1 MRLSLSGFSIRLLSK
16 IPSSHIL
23 PLVSVVSPFRKS
35 LFFAAHSGDA
45 FAVHFCKTPRTP
57 MSNSLLHTIFHVDMD
72 AFFVSVEELF
82 DPSLKGKPVVVGGQ
96 RDERGVVSAASYA
109 ARKFGVHSAMP
120 LRTAA
125 KLCPQAIFVDGHPER
140 YRECSEKV
148 FNVLTTFS
156 PQVEMASIN
165 EAYLDM
171 TGTSRLH
178 GPPLK
183 AAHKLH
189 QKMKEETQLNCS
201 IGIGSSRLIAKVS
214 SAQAKPNGVLW
225 IVPGEESKF
234 LAPLDVRAIPGVGK
248 VMESNL
254 HALGI
259 KKVGDLARLEESELE
274 ERFGKWGL
282 AVADKARGEDAG
294 GWFDSEVGADAGA
307 KSISHEHT
315 YNEDT
320 ADAAQLEA
328 TLMRLSEMV
337 GRRLRESR
345 FYARTI
351 QLKLRY
357 KDFTTF
363 TRAHTLASPTQLDT
377 EIFEEIR
384 ALFRKNWKKSVP
396 IRLLG
401 VQASS
406 FTSQPDQINLLDG
419 NRQQRWK
426 DAMAAAD
433 RLRDKF
439 GESSVSLAAGMPGR
453 FRARTHENPAGAA
466 RK

>member
-1 MRLSLSGFSIRLLSK
+1 MAAA
-16 IPSSHIL
+16 SHI
-23 PLVSVVSPFRKS
+23 P
-35 LFFAAHSGDA
+35 A
-45 FAVHFCKTPRTP
+45 FSR
-57 MSNSLLHTIFHVDMD
+57 TIFHVDMD

-96 RDERGVVSAASYA
+96 RNERGVVSAASYA

-148 FNVLTTFS
+148 YKVLTTFS
-156 PQVEMASIN
+156 PQIEMASID

-171 TGTSRLH
+171 TGTARLH

-189 QKMKEETQLNCS
+189 QRMKEETRLNCS

-214 SAQAKPNGVLW
+214 SGQAKPNGVLL
-225 IVPGEESKF
+225 IVTGEEAKF
-234 LAPLDVRAIPGVGK
+234 LAPLDVREIPGVGK
-248 VMESNL
+248 VMEKHL

-259 KKVGDLARLEESELE
+259 QKVGDLARLEESELE

-282 AVADKARGEDAG
+282 ALAGKSRGEDAG
-294 GWFDSEVGADAGA
+294 GWFDSEVGADTAA

-320 ADAAQLEA
+320 ADANQLEA

-337 GRRLRESR
+337 GRRLREAN
-345 FYARTI
+345 FYARTL

-357 KDFTTF
+357 KDFTTI
-363 TRAHTLASPTQLDT
+363 TRAYTLPVATQLDG
-377 EIFEEIR
+377 EIFEQVR
-384 ALFRKNWKKSVP
+384 TLFRKNWKQGSHV
-396 IRLLG
+396 RLLG
-401 VQASS
+401 VQTSS
-406 FTSQPDQINLLDG
+406 FEAQPEQISLLENSQQK
-419 NRQQRWK
+419 RWK
-426 DAMAAAD
+426 DVLAATD
-433 RLRDKF
+433 KLRDRY
-439 GESSVSLAAGMPGR
+439 GESSVALAAGMRGS
-453 FRARTHENPAGAA
+453 FRERTHENPAGLPG
-466 RK
+466 KKTKPQN

>member
-1 MRLSLSGFSIRLLSK
+1 MAATLHIPALSR
-16 IPSSHIL
+16 
-23 PLVSVVSPFRKS
+23 
-35 LFFAAHSGDA
+35 
-45 FAVHFCKTPRTP
+45 
-57 MSNSLLHTIFHVDMD
+57 TIFHVDMD

-96 RDERGVVSAASYA
+96 RHERGVVSAASYE
-109 ARKFGVHSAMP
+109 ARKFGVHSALP

-148 FNVLTTFS
+148 FKVLTAFS
-156 PQVEMASIN
+156 PQVEMASID

-171 TGTSRLH
+171 TGTARLH

-189 QKMKEETQLNCS
+189 LRMKEQTQLNCS

-225 IVPGEESKF
+225 IVSGEEAKF
-234 LAPLDVRAIPGVGK
+234 LAPLDVREIPGVGK
-248 VMESNL
+248 VMESHL

-274 ERFGKWGL
+274 GRFGKWGL
-282 AVADKARGEDAG
+282 ALAGKARGEDAG
-294 GWFDSEVGADAGA
+294 GWFDAEVGAHEAA

-320 ADAAQLEA
+320 ADQNQLEA

-337 GRRLRESR
+337 ARRLREAD
-345 FYARTI
+345 FHARTI

-357 KDFTTF
+357 KDFTTM
-363 TRAHTLASPTQLDT
+363 TRAHSLPVATQLDG
-377 EIFEEIR
+377 EIFAQAR
-384 ALFRKNWKKSVP
+384 GLFRKNWKPGKEV
-396 IRLLG
+396 RLLG

-406 FTSQPDQINLLDG
+406 FEAKAEQIDLLEG
-419 NRQQRWK
+419 GRQQRWK
-426 DAMAAAD
+426 DALAAAD

-439 GESSVSLAAGMPGR
+439 GESSVKLAAGMRGN
-453 FRARTHENPAGAA
+453 FRERTHENPAGLPGKA
-466 RK
+466 KTK